1 MNSDQFFNMN
11 FEDALSITALCSD
24 LGISNDDARLFVY
37 IHVKSS
43 AHPLGIQCFTEERE
57 EEILAL
63 EIMLG
68 KKDLSVLS
76 SDDMDQN
83 SELSDTLHKFGSFVK
98 DSINELDGI
107 ARHGCG
113 RELYFHSE
121 LARRLRFHTD
131 KEFRKEKLRIYSTLI
146 LPNMKKYGKGKALE
160 TFERQRKAP
169 PVLILNF
176 RDSLN

>member
-1 MNSDQFFNMN
+1 MDSDQFISRN

-37 IHVKSS
+37 IHIKSS
-43 AHPLGIQCFTEERE
+43 GHPSGIQRFFEEKE

-68 KKDLSVLS
+68 KKDLSIIS
-76 SDDMDQN
+76 SGSP
-83 SELSDTLHKFGSFVK
+83 SESECNENLRKFGSLMK
-98 DSINELDGI
+98 DSLDALDNF
-107 ARHGCG
+107 ARHECG
-113 RELYFHSE
+113 HEFHFRSE

-131 KEFRKEKLRIYSTLI
+131 EEFRKEKLRIFSTLI
-146 LPNMKKYGKGKALE
+146 LPQMKKYGKEKALAA
-160 TFERQRKAP
+160 FERKRKSS